1 MPEWGFAVDCTDVI
15 KDAGE
20 EKARDAVRHMLR
32 RNYDQWVNYC
42 VQHGADFPT
51 DLPPRLMPGPHEPQL
66 GGENTYAWYVNSD
79 NPEQYEDLE
88 ILEPIN
94 G

>member
-15 KDAGE
+15 KDKGE
-20 EKARDAVRHMLR
+20 EAARDAVRHMLR
-32 RNYDQWVNYC
+32 KNYDQWVAHC
-42 VQHGADFPT
+42 VEEGRPMDT
-51 DLPPRLMPGPHEPQL
+51 TIPPRLMPGPHEPQL
-66 GGENTYAWYVNSD
+66 AGENTYAWYVNSD

-94 G
+94 A